1 MSHLCQLSGDLRAL
15 IFFFVKVFSG
25 GTVAQRVFLTNKCWY
40 YWIVAVPEGRFMVAQ
55 GGTNGVNTSL
65 FEFLWWHSLY
75 VQLRFVF
82 AVFTTLLKF

>member
-55 GGTNGVNTSL
+55 GGTNGVNTSFL
-65 FEFLWWHSLY
+65 FFSSGTVY